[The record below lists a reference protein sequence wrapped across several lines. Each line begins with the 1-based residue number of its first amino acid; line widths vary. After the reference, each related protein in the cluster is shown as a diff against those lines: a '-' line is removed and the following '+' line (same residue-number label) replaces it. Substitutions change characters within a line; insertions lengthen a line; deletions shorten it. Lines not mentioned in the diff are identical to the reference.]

1 MRRAALTTV
10 LDVCGVLLL
19 AAFAF
24 FVWPAA
30 ALLVLGAAAL
40 AISFSIERRGEG

>member
-10 LDVCGVLLL
+10 LDVCGVLFL

-40 AISFSIERRGEG
+40 AISFSIERRADE